1 MREMISFLPVHQRMN
16 QRKTR
21 VHEFLFPDFHFTPKQ
36 SGPTTIG
43 HELTQ
48 WHYIDKKTF
57 RNVQAK

>member
-1 MREMISFLPVHQRMN
+1 MISFLAAHQRMN
-16 QRKTR
+16 QIKTR
-21 VHEFLFPDFHFTPKQ
+21 VREFLFPDFHFTPKQ
-36 SGPTTIG
+36 SGPTIG

>member
-1 MREMISFLPVHQRMN
+1 MISFLAAHQRII
-16 QRKTR
+16 KTR
-21 VHEFLFPDFHFTPKQ
+21 VREFVFPDFHFTPKQ